1 MDPWALPQLKD
12 TSQSWK
18 ELSAA
23 GRALRVLVGFLKACG
38 LLGGL
43 YLFICSLDILSSAFQ
58 LLSSKVT
65 GDIFKDNM
73 VLSNPLAGL
82 VIGVLVT
89 VLVQSSSTSSSIVV
103 SMVASKLLTVRAS
116 VPIIMGV
123 NVGTSFTSTLVS
135 MAQSGDR
142 DEFRRAFGGSAVH
155 GIFNWLTALVL
166 LPLESAAAPLER
178 LSVLI
183 LGAASPQPGRHAPD
197 ILKVLTRPLTHLIV
211 QLDAD
216 VLTGSATGNTT
227 NRSLIKRWCGTREQT
242 TAANSSHCGG
252 VAGGPCPGK
261 SGSASEEPL
270 PCGHLFAGTAL
281 TDLAVGLI
289 LLAASLLLLCSC
301 LVLIVKLLNSTL
313 RGRVAQAV
321 RTVINADFPRPFGWL
336 SGYLAILVGA
346 GLTFVLQSSSVFTS
360 AIVPLVGVGVITLE
374 RAYPL
379 FLGSNTGTTTTALLA
394 ALASPSDRLL
404 SAVQNLPVQGPDPFL
419 QEALRTV
426 PTTATP
432 RLLQEG
438 PGENCVPSTCSPAT
452 PPRRSQARTWGWV
465 AKPTEG

>member
-1 MDPWALPQLKD
+1 MPHPLTGGLAPPAPLDTVGLVEQRLGNAGISGSASILEDRDMDPWALPQLKD
-12 TSQSWK
+12 TGQSWK
-18 ELSAA
+18 ELSTA

-65 GDIFKDNM
+65 GDIFKDNV

-178 LSVLI
+178 LSVLT
-183 LGAASPQPGRHAPD
+183 LGAASLQPGGHAPD

-242 TAANSSHCGG
+242 TAGNSSHCGAA
-252 VAGGPCPGK
+252 AGGPCPGK
-261 SGSASEEPL
+261 NGSASEEPL
-270 PCGHLFAGTAL
+270 PCRHLFAGTAL

-289 LLAASLLLLCSC
+289 LLAASLLVLCSC

-321 RTVINADFPRPFGWL
+321 RTVINAGAAGRGAAAGVGAGKRGSGVTGSCPADFPRPFGWL

-346 GLTFVLQSSSVFTS
+346 SLTFVLQSSSVFTS
-360 AIVPLVGVGVITLE
+360 AIVPLIGEQSPRHLGGV
-374 RAYPL
+374 A
-379 FLGSNTGTTTTALLA
+379 
-394 ALASPSDRLL
+394 
-404 SAVQNLPVQGPDPFL
+404 QGL
-419 QEALRTV
+419 
-426 PTTATP
+426 
-432 RLLQEG
+432 
-438 PGENCVPSTCSPAT
+438 
-452 PPRRSQARTWGWV
+452 
-465 AKPTEG
+465 